1 MKFSIEKLPESQVK
15 MDFEL
20 ASEELEEFYDKA
32 VLNLG
37 REIKMEGFR
46 PGRVPKEIVEQKLG
60 KEVILAEA
68 AELAVRESF
77 VKALIEK
84 SIETISQPEIQVK
97 KLVRGNPFEFEVKVF
112 VVPEVKLPDYQKIA
126 RETKKN
132 ETAVLKEE
140 VSDALS
146 WVQKSRAKFSLKNEP
161 AQKKDFVEIEYS
173 SPQIENGKKVQD
185 AFVLGDGR
193 FMPDFEKELEGMKDN
208 EEKSF
213 SIVFSKE
220 HHQKNLA
227 GQKVDFT
234 VKVKSVQKMELPEL
248 SDDFAKS
255 LGNFQNKE
263 ALEDNIKEG
272 IKAEKDAQE
281 SQRVRQ
287 EILDKISQEA
297 KIEIPEILIK
307 KEQERLMEMLKE
319 DVMQKLGIEFSQ
331 YLERIKKTE
340 KELFDSFAT
349 EAKNRISR
357 HLVLLNISKAE
368 NIKATEEEISQE
380 AAKIKQMSPEM
391 GQLDPEKIRNYTEEV
406 LKNEKTLQF
415 LENLIQK

>member
-1 MKFSIEKLPESQVK
+1 

-46 PGRVPKEIVEQKLG
+46 PGRVPKEKVEQKLG

-126 RETKKN
+126 RETQKK

>member
-1 MKFSIEKLPESQVK
+1 